1 MTYVNA
7 SLTGLQSLLTL
18 GTVAGLFAGI
28 AWGLLISF
36 MPGVG
41 GNVALAL
48 LLPLMYRFSVPVAL
62 AILFGAHIA
71 TYFGGSVTSITLNIP
86 ASTKSLSLC
95 WDGFPLASE
104 GRGAYALRASA
115 SASGIGGVIGAVA
128 LTLGIPVMR
137 GMLNYLGPPEILL
150 LALFGATLIA
160 ILSSGNLTK
169 GLMAFGAGVILS
181 WVGQDPITGVY
192 RLTFGS
198 LYLASGI
205 QVADVAIGLFAI
217 AQAIRLMTEAR
228 SPQAST
234 RRSLR
239 ERIAARGAAVQDR
252 EQEARQARKRAD
264 DRPLDGLVAVLKHWK
279 LELYMA
285 IFGVFTGTVPGFG
298 APVAAI
304 AAYGQAAQFSRPER
318 EFGTGAIEGVIAPQA
333 TDSAA
338 EGGGMLPLLS
348 LGIPTHEQQALLLA
362 AFVTL
367 GIAPGPTM
375 LKSQLPTVFSIIW
388 IIVAA
393 SLLMMIIGL
402 LFARQ
407 FAKLTTI
414 PVSILVPVILVIS
427 IVGSFALNGEI
438 RDVITTFVFGIVGYF
453 CWKYNYSRINLIIGL
468 VLGPIIE
475 SNIHI
480 TTTLYGYSFIATR
493 PLSAAIAAC
502 LVATLLAWAFQAVRR
517 RLGKTGEDSDIP
529 RSGARRLRLPDMDTL
544 ARNARSG
551 HLVTAVVFL
560 ACFIAVAVISRGY
573 GSLTGGDLGI
583 VAGVGAVLALAN
595 VARVLMFGGGEDEGI
610 GERLRRASK
619 VTAKPMTPAMAPV
632 PAAAVAA
639 GGTVD
644 APAMDDSP
652 AEAAHPNPVAAPA
665 TGRRSG
671 RGIALA
677 LGIVVAFLMTAL
689 LIGIVASTGVAF
701 GLYTKFIAR
710 GRLWV
715 AVVAGAAVSVVTW
728 ALFQYIV
735 NGYAVY
741 GGIWHGL

>member
-1 MTYVNA
+1 MTYVHA
-7 SLTGLQSLLTL
+7 SLTGLNSLLTL

-62 AILFGAHIA
+62 AILFGAHIS

-115 SASGIGGVIGAVA
+115 SASGIGGVIGAIA

-150 LALFGATLIA
+150 LALFGAILIA
-160 ILSSGNLTK
+160 ILSSGNLMK
-169 GLMAFGAGVILS
+169 GLMAFGAGVIFS

-217 AQAIRLMTEAR
+217 VQAVRLMTEPR
-228 SPQAST
+228 SPQSGTTA

-239 ERIAARGAAVQDR
+239 ERAAARRIAIRDR
-252 EQEARQARKRAD
+252 GQEARQARKRAGD
-264 DRPLDGLVAVLKHWK
+264 WPLDGLVAVLKHWK

-298 APVAAI
+298 APVAAV

-367 GIAPGPTM
+367 GIAPGPAM
-375 LKSQLPTVFSIIW
+375 LKGQLPTVFSIIW
-388 IIVAA
+388 VIVAA

-402 LFARQ
+402 LLARQ
-407 FAKLTTI
+407 FAKLTAI
-414 PVSILVPVILVIS
+414 PVRILVPVIMVIS
-427 IVGSFALNGEI
+427 IVGSFALNGQI
-438 RDVITTFVFGIVGYF
+438 DDVITTFAFGIAGYF

-480 TTTLYGYSFIATR
+480 TTTLYGYGFIATR

-502 LVATLLAWAFQAVRR
+502 LVVTLLAWGFQAVRA
-517 RLGKTGEDSDIP
+517 RLARDKSDSDTP
-529 RSGARRLRLPDMDTL
+529 RSGPRLSDLAQV

-551 HLVTAVVFL
+551 YMVTAVVFL
-560 ACFIAVAVISRGY
+560 ACFIAVAVISQSY
-573 GSLTGGDLGI
+573 GALTGGDLGV
-583 VAGVGAVLALAN
+583 VAAAGAVLALAN
-595 VARVLMFGGGEDEGI
+595 VARVLVFGAREDEGI

-619 VTAKPMTPAMAPV
+619 VTAKPMTPVVAAVPAVAVAGAGAAGAPV
-632 PAAAVAA
+632 ADDSLAEATSPGPVS
-639 GGTVD
+639 
-644 APAMDDSP
+644 APASP
-652 AEAAHPNPVAAPA
+652 QSRWA
-665 TGRRSG
+665 
-671 RGIALA
+671 IAGA
-677 LGIVVAFLMTAL
+677 LGIVVAFLLAAL
-689 LIGIVASTGVAF
+689 LVGIVAATGVAF
-701 GLYTKFIAR
+701 GLYTKLIAR
-710 GRLWV
+710 GRLWI
-715 AVVAGAAVSVVTW
+715 AIVAGAAVSFVTW